1 MRSLLPF
8 CALGAHAQ
16 FPRPPAPRYHY
27 GDPGF
32 APCLPGEINVT
43 LPGVAG
49 KFCSPPC
56 SAAHECPNPLL
67 ANASDAPPGT
77 NCAGPKIVNPVI
89 PGGCTPGTDCEIC
102 PGSPLYTQ
110 NLSKLLAA
118 HGTVRADCVIEKG
131 SAAPGYCAMVCN
143 PAAPPDF
150 RVPGTNYTATFP
162 RSGCPGGKHP
172 LRPGPQATCA
182 KVETIG
188 VCTYEGSAAASAE
201 EDAFAAAVP
210 AASEG

>member
-1 MRSLLPF
+1 MRSLLLV

-56 SAAHECPNPLL
+56 SAAHKCPNPLL

-77 NCAGPKIVNPVI
+77 NCVVLGGI
-89 PGGCTPGTDCEIC
+89 PIC
-102 PGSPLYTQ
+102 PGTPKYRQYNVSM
-110 NLSKLLAA
+110 LLAA
-118 HGTVRADCVIEKG
+118 YAVRADCVIEQKG

-143 PAAPPDF
+143 PAAPPEL
-150 RVPGTNYTATFP
+150 PGGVGFP
-162 RSGCPGGKHP
+162 RSGCPGGIHP

-188 VCTYEGSAAASAE
+188 VCTYGGSAAAGADE

-210 AASEG
+210 DANEG

>member
-1 MRSLLPF
+1 MRSWQLLGAWA
-8 CALGAHAQ
+8 ALGAHAQ

-56 SAAHECPNPLL
+56 SAAHKCPNPLL

-77 NCAGPKIVNPVI
+77 NCVAVDGIPV
-89 PGGCTPGTDCEIC
+89 C
-102 PGSPLYTQ
+102 PGSPQYTTT
-110 NLSKLLAA
+110 LSKILGSIA
-118 HGTVRADCVIEKG
+118 VRADCVIEQKG

-188 VCTYEGSAAASAE
+188 VCTYEGSAAAGADE

-210 AASEG
+210 DANEG

>member
-1 MRSLLPF
+1 MRSWQLLGA
-8 CALGAHAQ
+8 CAALGAHAQ
-16 FPRPPAPRYHY
+16 FPRPAAPRYHY

-56 SAAHECPNPLL
+56 SAAHKCPNPLL
-67 ANASDAPPGT
+67 ANASDAPPGA
-77 NCAGPKIVNPVI
+77 NCVVLGGI
-89 PGGCTPGTDCEIC
+89 PIC
-102 PGSPLYTQ
+102 PGTPDYRKY
-110 NLSKLLAA
+110 NVSKLLAA
-118 HGTVRADCVIEKG
+118 YALRADCVIEQKG
-131 SAAPGYCAMVCN
+131 SAAGYCAMVCN
-143 PAAPPDF
+143 PAAPPEL
-150 RVPGTNYTATFP
+150 PGGIGFP
-162 RSGCPGGKHP
+162 RSGCPGGIHP

-188 VCTYEGSAAASAE
+188 VCTYEGSAAAGADE

-210 AASEG
+210 DANEG